1 MLNFK
6 DVFSDISSKTA
17 IAVLEECPTPK
28 LMIETD
34 GDRLILIIKENFRK
48 SIEWATKKSLNYRNN
63 PPLTTNF

>member
-34 GDRLILIIKENFRK
+34 GDRLILIIK
-48 SIEWATKKSLNYRNN
+48 
-63 PPLTTNF
+63 